1 MSFVFAARSAALCKW
16 AADVGLGKQV
26 IKLGVAAD
34 KEEAKAV
41 VQTGWAGESDWK
53 ILASREAETTQDEV
67 IARVA
72 ARDKQIDPNLYPRI
86 KGTVGIFRVT
96 ELAVLNA
103 MLLNAAMASADAPLV
118 ATKPKAK
125 DYGEY
130 LLRRAAD

>member
-16 AADVGLGKQV
+16 ASDVGLGKQV

-34 KEEAKAV
+34 KEAATLV
-41 VQTGWAGESDWK
+41 VQAGWAGENDWK
-53 ILASREAETTQDEV
+53 ILASREAETTEDEV

-72 ARDKQIDPNLYPRI
+72 VRDKQIDPDLYPRI

-96 ELAVLNA
+96 EAAVMNA

-125 DYGEY
+125 DYAEY

>member
-34 KEEAKAV
+34 KESAKAIV
-41 VQTGWAGESDWK
+41 DAGWAGESDWK
-53 ILASREAETTQDEV
+53 IVAAREAEATEDDV
-67 IARVA
+67 VARAV

-86 KGTVGIFRVT
+86 KGTVGIFRVAET
-96 ELAVLNA
+96 AVLNA

-118 ATKPKAK
+118 ATKPKPK

-130 LLRRAAD
+130 LLRHALD